1 MTGVESRYFLRT
13 NGHPP
18 PKANAAST
26 PAKASAVPDVAV
38 ALPHIGTDE
47 SGKGD
52 YFGPLVIAG
61 VWVDET
67 LQTSLTQL
75 GVRDSKELSD
85 RRCQELASNIREIC
99 PGKYQV
105 VVEISPE
112 KYNQLHEQLL
122 REKRNLNHLLAWGH
136 ARAIESLLTR
146 QECKQA
152 IADQFGDEKYITSKL
167 MEKGR
172 TINLLQT
179 PKAERFIAV
188 AAASILARDH
198 FLTRLG
204 QLGKEASLNLPKGAS
219 PEVIATAKQI
229 IQKQGPYAL
238 RKFAKLHFKTT
249 ASVLA
254 K

>member
-1 MTGVESRYFLRT
+1 MSPSKIL
-13 NGHPP
+13 
-18 PKANAAST
+18 
-26 PAKASAVPDVAV
+26 
-38 ALPHIGTDE
+38 
-47 SGKGD
+47 
-52 YFGPLVIAG
+52 
-61 VWVDET
+61 
-67 LQTSLTQL
+67 SLSC
-75 GVRDSKELSD
+75 VRDSKELSD
-85 RRCQELASNIREIC
+85 RRCQELASAIREIC

-105 VVEISPE
+105 VIEISPE
-112 KYNQLHEQLL
+112 KYNELHEELL

-136 ARAIESLLTR
+136 ARAIESLITR
-146 QECKQA
+146 PECKQA

-172 TINLLQT
+172 AIKLLQT

-198 FLTRLG
+198 FLRRLD
-204 QLGKEASLNLPKGAS
+204 QLGKEAGLTLPKGAS

-229 IQKQGPYAL
+229 IGKRGPDAL

-254 K
+254 KQ